1 MEENDKSCSIYSH
14 QTSKASKNSL
24 FVGIY
29 IRHSLLIYKLF
40 ELQWIGRLWFRQHSR
55 LRRFWPNLMLRA
67 VLVYGSISYVVLK
80 YMSPYCTGTLPN
92 SQIVV
97 VTRLSKN
104 SQHGIG
110 ELKNELVLLM
120 KLWHKNLVMS

>member
-1 MEENDKSCSIYSH
+1 
-14 QTSKASKNSL
+14 
-24 FVGIY
+24 
-29 IRHSLLIYKLF
+29 
-40 ELQWIGRLWFRQHSR
+40 
-55 LRRFWPNLMLRA
+55 MLRA
-67 VLVYGSISYVVLK
+67 VLVSGFICYAVLK

-120 KLWHKNLVMS
+120 KLWHKNLVIVIGVCLEEQEKLIAYEIRV